1 MAKRFV
7 DSLKIKEGEVSL
19 GLTLIG
25 YKNEGVFVL
34 YTPALD
40 LYSYGD
46 SEEEAFTAFDET
58 VHLYM
63 DHVIE
68 EDTLEKDLK
77 RLGWKKHTYFKKR
90 FNPPKYDPREIM
102 SSIGVNS
109 FNVIDK
115 QLALQA

>member
-1 MAKRFV
+1 M
-7 DSLKIKEGEVSL
+7 IKEREVSL

-25 YKNEGVFVL
+25 YKSEGVFVL

-40 LYSYGD
+40 LYSSAD
-46 SEEEAFTAFDET
+46 SEEEVFVAFDET
-58 VHLYM
+58 VHLYI
-63 DHVIE
+63 DHVIV

-77 RLGWKKHTYFKKR
+77 RLGWEKHTYFKKR
-90 FNPPKYDPREIM
+90 FDSPKYDPREIM

-109 FNVIDK
+109 FNLIDK